1 MAKFV
6 SMNFTVIECKE
17 CGEKTT
23 IEPGREFKQLNC
35 KCNTEVSKQ
44 LKEIKV
50 ATNKG
55 DGTEVEVIGEFKNGD
70 LEIKR
75 VDSNLSYRITL
86 ADFDTHFE
94 YVEEQ
99 EGQDLKPTLIPL
111 TLESLVDKS
120 AEDIKAAY
128 TVDEL
133 RTLAR
138 DLKIRGA
145 SQMNEDNLVNSLLEK
160 CKS

>member
-1 MAKFV
+1 MGKFV

-86 ADFDTHFE
+86 DDFDTHFTFN
-94 YVEEQ
+94 
-99 EGQDLKPTLIPL
+99 DSL

-120 AEDIKAAY
+120 AEEIKATYA
-128 TVDEL
+128 VDEL

>member
-1 MAKFV
+1 MGKFV

-55 DGTEVEVIGEFKNGD
+55 DSTEVEVIGEFKNGD

-86 ADFDTHFE
+86 DDFDTHFTFN
-94 YVEEQ
+94 
-99 EGQDLKPTLIPL
+99 DSL

-120 AEDIKAAY
+120 AEEIKATY

>member
-1 MAKFV
+1 MDKFV

-86 ADFDTHFE
+86 DDFDTHFTFN
-94 YVEEQ
+94 
-99 EGQDLKPTLIPL
+99 DSL

-120 AEDIKAAY
+120 AEEIKATY
-128 TVDEL
+128 TADEL

>member
-1 MAKFV
+1 MGKFT

-86 ADFDTHFE
+86 DDFDTHFTFN
-94 YVEEQ
+94 
-99 EGQDLKPTLIPL
+99 DSL

-120 AEDIKAAY
+120 AEEIKATY

-145 SQMNEDNLVNSLLEK
+145 SQMNEDNLVNYLLEK

>member
-1 MAKFV
+1 MGKFV

-35 KCNTEVSKQ
+35 KCNTEVCKQ

-86 ADFDTHFE
+86 SDFDTHFT
-94 YVEEQ
+94 YA
-99 EGQDLKPTLIPL
+99 DNDSL

-120 AEDIKAAY
+120 AEEIKATY

>member
-1 MAKFV
+1 MGKFV

-23 IEPGREFKQLNC
+23 IEPGREFKQLDC
-35 KCNTEVSKQ
+35 KCNTELSKQ

-86 ADFDTHFE
+86 DDFDTHFTFN
-94 YVEEQ
+94 
-99 EGQDLKPTLIPL
+99 DSL

-120 AEDIKAAY
+120 AEEIKATY

>member
-1 MAKFV
+1 MGKFT

-86 ADFDTHFE
+86 DDFDTHFTFN
-94 YVEEQ
+94 
-99 EGQDLKPTLIPL
+99 DSL

-120 AEDIKAAY
+120 AEEIKATY

-145 SQMNEDNLVNSLLEK
+145 SQMNEDNLLNSLLEK

>member
-1 MAKFV
+1 MGKFV

-35 KCNTEVSKQ
+35 KCNTELSKQ

-75 VDSNLSYRITL
+75 VDSNLSYRISS
-86 ADFDTHFE
+86 ADFDTHF
-94 YVEEQ
+94 
-99 EGQDLKPTLIPL
+99 TLNDSL

-120 AEDIKAAY
+120 AEEIKATY

-145 SQMNEDNLVNSLLEK
+145 SQMNEDNLLNSLLEK

>member
-1 MAKFV
+1 MGKFV

-23 IEPGREFKQLNC
+23 IEPGREFKQLDC
-35 KCNTEVSKQ
+35 KCNTELSKQ

-75 VDSNLSYRITL
+75 VDSNLSYRIIL
-86 ADFDTHFE
+86 DDFDTHFTFN
-94 YVEEQ
+94 
-99 EGQDLKPTLIPL
+99 DSL

-120 AEDIKAAY
+120 AEEIKAAY

-138 DLKIRGA
+138 ELKIRGA

>member
-1 MAKFV
+1 MNKFV

-86 ADFDTHFE
+86 DDFDTHFTFN
-94 YVEEQ
+94 
-99 EGQDLKPTLIPL
+99 DSL

-120 AEDIKAAY
+120 AEEIKATY

>member
-1 MAKFV
+1 MGKFV

-86 ADFDTHFE
+86 DDFDTHFTFNE
-94 YVEEQ
+94 S
-99 EGQDLKPTLIPL
+99 L

-120 AEDIKAAY
+120 AEEIKATYA
-128 TVDEL
+128 VDEL

>member
-1 MAKFV
+1 MGKFV

-55 DGTEVEVIGEFKNGD
+55 DDTEVEVIGEFKNGD

-86 ADFDTHFE
+86 DDFDTHFTFN
-94 YVEEQ
+94 
-99 EGQDLKPTLIPL
+99 DSL

-120 AEDIKAAY
+120 AEEIKATY

>member
-1 MAKFV
+1 MGKFT

-86 ADFDTHFE
+86 DDFDTHFTFN
-94 YVEEQ
+94 
-99 EGQDLKPTLIPL
+99 DSL

-120 AEDIKAAY
+120 AEEIKATYA
-128 TVDEL
+128 VDEL

>member
-1 MAKFV
+1 MDKFV

-86 ADFDTHFE
+86 DDFDTHFTFN
-94 YVEEQ
+94 
-99 EGQDLKPTLIPL
+99 DSL

-120 AEDIKAAY
+120 AEEIKATY

>member
-1 MAKFV
+1 MGKFV

-55 DGTEVEVIGEFKNGD
+55 DGTEVEVIGKFKNGD

-86 ADFDTHFE
+86 DDFDTHFTFN
-94 YVEEQ
+94 
-99 EGQDLKPTLIPL
+99 DSL
-111 TLESLVDKS
+111 TLESLVDKT
-120 AEDIKAAY
+120 AEEIKAAY
-128 TVDEL
+128 TVDQL
-133 RTLAR
+133 RGLAR

-145 SQMNEDNLVNSLLEK
+145 SQMNGDNLVNSLLEK

>member
-1 MAKFV
+1 MGKFI

-86 ADFDTHFE
+86 DDFDTHFTFN
-94 YVEEQ
+94 
-99 EGQDLKPTLIPL
+99 DSL

-120 AEDIKAAY
+120 AEEIKATY

>member
-1 MAKFV
+1 MGKFI

-17 CGEKTT
+17 CDEKTT
-23 IEPGREFKQLNC
+23 IEPGREFEQLNC

-86 ADFDTHFE
+86 DDFDTHFTFN
-94 YVEEQ
+94 
-99 EGQDLKPTLIPL
+99 DSL

-120 AEDIKAAY
+120 AEEIKATY

>member
-1 MAKFV
+1 MGKFV

-50 ATNKG
+50 ATNRN
-55 DGTEVEVIGEFKNGD
+55 DGAEVEVIGEFKNGD

-86 ADFDTHFE
+86 ADFDTHFT
-94 YVEEQ
+94 YA
-99 EGQDLKPTLIPL
+99 DNDSL

-120 AEDIKAAY
+120 AEEIKAAY
-128 TVDEL
+128 TVAEL

>member
-1 MAKFV
+1 MGKFV

-86 ADFDTHFE
+86 DDFDTHFTFN
-94 YVEEQ
+94 
-99 EGQDLKPTLIPL
+99 GSL

-120 AEDIKAAY
+120 AEEIKATY

>member
-1 MAKFV
+1 MGKFV

-86 ADFDTHFE
+86 DDFDTHFTFN
-94 YVEEQ
+94 
-99 EGQDLKPTLIPL
+99 DSL

-120 AEDIKAAY
+120 AEEIKATY

>member
-1 MAKFV
+1 MGKFV

-86 ADFDTHFE
+86 SDFDTHFE
-94 YVEEQ
+94 YVEEK
-99 EGQDLKPTLIPL
+99 GSL

>member
-1 MAKFV
+1 MGKFV

-55 DGTEVEVIGEFKNGD
+55 DDTEVEVIGEFKNGD

-86 ADFDTHFE
+86 DDFDTHFTFN
-94 YVEEQ
+94 
-99 EGQDLKPTLIPL
+99 DSL

-120 AEDIKAAY
+120 AEEIKAAY

>member
-1 MAKFV
+1 MGKFV

-55 DGTEVEVIGEFKNGD
+55 DDTEVEVIGEFKNGD

-86 ADFDTHFE
+86 DDFDTHFE

-99 EGQDLKPTLIPL
+99 GSL
-111 TLESLVDKS
+111 TLENLVDKT
-120 AEDIKAAY
+120 AEEIKATY

>member
-1 MAKFV
+1 MGKFV

-35 KCNTEVSKQ
+35 KCNTEASKQ

-86 ADFDTHFE
+86 ADFDTHFT
-94 YVEEQ
+94 YA
-99 EGQDLKPTLIPL
+99 DNDSL

-120 AEDIKAAY
+120 AEEIKATY
-128 TVDEL
+128 TVDQL
-133 RTLAR
+133 RGLAR

>member
-1 MAKFV
+1 MSKFV

-86 ADFDTHFE
+86 DDFDTHFTFN
-94 YVEEQ
+94 
-99 EGQDLKPTLIPL
+99 DSL

-120 AEDIKAAY
+120 AEEIKATY

>member
-1 MAKFV
+1 MGKFV

-23 IEPGREFKQLNC
+23 IEPGREFKQLDC
-35 KCNTEVSKQ
+35 KCNTELSKQ

-86 ADFDTHFE
+86 DDFDTHFTFN
-94 YVEEQ
+94 
-99 EGQDLKPTLIPL
+99 DSL

-120 AEDIKAAY
+120 AEEIKAAY

>member
-1 MAKFV
+1 MGKFV

-35 KCNTEVSKQ
+35 KCNTELSKQ

-86 ADFDTHFE
+86 DDFDTHFTFN
-94 YVEEQ
+94 
-99 EGQDLKPTLIPL
+99 DSL

-120 AEDIKAAY
+120 AEEIKATY

>member
-1 MAKFV
+1 M
-6 SMNFTVIECKE
+6 
-17 CGEKTT
+17 
-23 IEPGREFKQLNC
+23 
-35 KCNTEVSKQ
+35 
-44 LKEIKV
+44 
-50 ATNKG
+50 
-55 DGTEVEVIGEFKNGD
+55 IGEFKNGD

-86 ADFDTHFE
+86 DDFDTHFE
-94 YVEEQ
+94 YAEEK
-99 EGQDLKPTLIPL
+99 GSL

>member
-1 MAKFV
+1 MGKFI

-86 ADFDTHFE
+86 DDFDTHFTFN
-94 YVEEQ
+94 
-99 EGQDLKPTLIPL
+99 DSL

-120 AEDIKAAY
+120 AEEIKATY

-145 SQMNEDNLVNSLLEK
+145 SQMNADNLVNSLLEK

>member
-1 MAKFV
+1 MGKFT

-35 KCNTEVSKQ
+35 KCNTEASKQ

-86 ADFDTHFE
+86 SDFDTHFE

-99 EGQDLKPTLIPL
+99 GSL

-120 AEDIKAAY
+120 AEEIKATY

>member
-1 MAKFV
+1 MGKFV

-86 ADFDTHFE
+86 DDFDTHFT
-94 YVEEQ
+94 Y
-99 EGQDLKPTLIPL
+99 GDNDSL

-120 AEDIKAAY
+120 AEEIKATY

>member
-1 MAKFV
+1 MARFT

-23 IEPGREFKQLNC
+23 IEPGREFKQLDC
-35 KCNTEVSKQ
+35 KCNTELSKQ

-50 ATNKG
+50 ATNRN
-55 DGTEVEVIGEFKNGD
+55 DGTEVEVIGAFKNGD

-75 VDSNLSYRITL
+75 VDSNLSYRITS
-86 ADFDTHFE
+86 ADFDTHFT
-94 YVEEQ
+94 Y
-99 EGQDLKPTLIPL
+99 GDNDSL

-120 AEDIKAAY
+120 AEEIKATY

>member
-1 MAKFV
+1 MGKFT

-86 ADFDTHFE
+86 DDFDTHFTFN
-94 YVEEQ
+94 
-99 EGQDLKPTLIPL
+99 DSL

-120 AEDIKAAY
+120 AEEIKATY

>member
-86 ADFDTHFE
+86 GDFDTHFE

-99 EGQDLKPTLIPL
+99 GLL
-111 TLESLVDKS
+111 TLENLVDKT
-120 AEDIKAAY
+120 AEEIKAAY
-128 TVDEL
+128 TVDQL
-133 RTLAR
+133 RVLAR

>member
-1 MAKFV
+1 MGKFV

-55 DGTEVEVIGEFKNGD
+55 DGTEVEVIGKFKNGD

-86 ADFDTHFE
+86 DDFDTHFE
-94 YVEEQ
+94 EK
-99 EGQDLKPTLIPL
+99 GLL
-111 TLESLVDKS
+111 TLESLVDKT

>member
-86 ADFDTHFE
+86 DDFDTHFTFN
-94 YVEEQ
+94 
-99 EGQDLKPTLIPL
+99 DSL

-120 AEDIKAAY
+120 AEEIKATY

>member
-1 MAKFV
+1 MGKFT

-55 DGTEVEVIGEFKNGD
+55 DDTEVEVIGEFKNGD

-86 ADFDTHFE
+86 DDFDTHFTFN
-94 YVEEQ
+94 
-99 EGQDLKPTLIPL
+99 DSL

-120 AEDIKAAY
+120 AEEIKATY

>member
-1 MAKFV
+1 MGKFV

-86 ADFDTHFE
+86 DDFDTHFTFN
-94 YVEEQ
+94 
-99 EGQDLKPTLIPL
+99 DSL

-120 AEDIKAAY
+120 AEEIKATY
-128 TVDEL
+128 TADEL

>member
-1 MAKFV
+1 MGKFV

-50 ATNKG
+50 ATNNG

-86 ADFDTHFE
+86 DDFDTHFTFN
-94 YVEEQ
+94 
-99 EGQDLKPTLIPL
+99 DSL

-120 AEDIKAAY
+120 AEEIKATY

>member
-1 MAKFV
+1 MGKFV

-99 EGQDLKPTLIPL
+99 GSPTQ
-111 TLESLVDKS
+111 TLEEILGSKT
-120 AEDIKAAY
+120 AEEIKASY

-133 RTLAR
+133 RGLAR